1 MRYIRHFKVNNTR
14 EDYRGYVVNN
24 VSLLTFK
31 ATQFTIVVTKK
42 DEEVFVGIARLA
54 PNDTFTKRIGVAV
67 AETNS
72 ISYKDFK
79 IDKYK
84 HIKTHVYEAINE
96 AFIYFAK
103 QELKN

>member
-1 MRYIRHFKVNNTR
+1 MRYIRHFKLNNTK
-14 EDYRGYVVNN
+14 DTVAVYRVNN
-24 VSLLTFK
+24 VPLLTYK
-31 ATQFTIVVTKK
+31 DTQFTIVVTKK

-84 HIKTHVYEAINE
+84 RIKTHVYEAINE
-96 AFIYFAK
+96 AFIYFTK